1 MKDIENQDR
10 SEEKPEIK
18 EQKFDL
24 GFGFFSTAETENDWR
39 TRSYDGLES
48 TEDIRRKLR
57 SLRKHSYD
65 GLESTEI
72 YDEDGLK
79 RAKAL
84 IEEFK
89 EVLSR

>member
-48 TEDIRRKLR
+48 TE
-57 SLRKHSYD
+57 
-65 GLESTEI
+65 I